1 LRGHGESVNQNNGN
15 TISFQSYSPD
25 DYNKMVLD
33 VKAAKQFLITNKNA
47 NPNNITIIGANVAI
61 NYAAMDPKIK
71 SVVVL

>member
-1 LRGHGESVNQNNGN
+1 MRGHGESVNQNNGN
-15 TISFQSYSPD
+15 TISFRSYSPD

-47 NPNNITIIGANVAI
+47 NPNNITRIGANVAI

-71 SVVVL
+71 SVVFL